1 MSYDSVN
8 EFSEVLNKELNDA
21 LNNLKYKI
29 DKDIVEMSD
38 RISKDAKEFLNFMNS
53 YEKTA
58 WKMKEPNSETKII
71 KLEIEN
77 LLDRITPDERLE
89 VFNKYCVH
97 CGDKNPRCYCWNDD

>member
-1 MSYDSVN
+1 MSYDSIN
-8 EFSEVLNKELNDA
+8 EFNEDLIKELNNT
-21 LNNLKYKI
+21 LEKI
-29 DKDIVEMSD
+29 KEEINKDMSEMAD
-38 RISKDAKEFLNFMNS
+38 VITKDAKEFINLMNS
-53 YEKTA
+53 YEKTS